1 MYVHV
6 CTCMYMYVHVCT
18 CMYVCTSMYKYVCM
32 HMYVCMCV
40 CLYVCMYVCESEI
53 LSDMYVFF
61 VDTGMICSQP
71 QRQKK
76 MHSFGIGDCFLG
88 GPAVMLEPKGRQ

>member
-1 MYVHV
+1 MDWGLRSKRLAKTWGEIEMTV
-6 CTCMYMYVHVCT
+6 TFWA
-18 CMYVCTSMYKYVCM
+18 
-32 HMYVCMCV
+32 
-40 CLYVCMYVCESEI
+40 CLKLRRFNFQWDTLLSLSLCESEI

-61 VDTGMICSQP
+61 VDTGVICSQP

-88 GPAVMLEPKGRQ
+88 GPAVILEPEGRQ

>member
-1 MYVHV
+1 MCVCVLCMHV
-6 CTCMYMYVHVCT
+6 CMCACV
-18 CMYVCTSMYKYVCM
+18 YVCM
-32 HMYVCMCV
+32 
-40 CLYVCMYVCESEI
+40 CESEI

-88 GPAVMLEPKGRQ
+88 GPAVILEPKGRQ

>member
-1 MYVHV
+1 MYI
-6 CTCMYMYVHVCT
+6 YMYAYIYNYILY
-18 CMYVCTSMYKYVCM
+18 MYICIY
-32 HMYVCMCV
+32 
-40 CLYVCMYVCESEI
+40 CESEI

-88 GPAVMLEPKGRQ
+88 GPAVILEPKGRQ

>member
-1 MYVHV
+1 MCV
-6 CTCMYMYVHVCT
+6 C
-18 CMYVCTSMYKYVCM
+18 
-32 HMYVCMCV
+32 VCMCACACV
-40 CLYVCMYVCESEI
+40 CACLIYIYCESEI

-88 GPAVMLEPKGRQ
+88 GPAVILEPKGRQ

>member
-1 MYVHV
+1 MSENGRSRGVGAYI
-6 CTCMYMYVHVCT
+6 YI
-18 CMYVCTSMYKYVCM
+18 
-32 HMYVCMCV
+32 
-40 CLYVCMYVCESEI
+40 LYIYIYICESEI

-88 GPAVMLEPKGRQ
+88 GPAVILEPKGRQQRPLGCGRMMAIYVGT

>member
-1 MYVHV
+1 
-6 CTCMYMYVHVCT
+6 MYMYIYIY
-18 CMYVCTSMYKYVCM
+18 MYVCIVM
-32 HMYVCMCV
+32 
-40 CLYVCMYVCESEI
+40 YVCMYVCESEI

>member
-1 MYVHV
+1 MFIKKCV
-6 CTCMYMYVHVCT
+6 CIYIYICVNICMYICIYVYMSIYMYACQ
-18 CMYVCTSMYKYVCM
+18 
-32 HMYVCMCV
+32 HMYE
-40 CLYVCMYVCESEI
+40 YIYMYCESEI

-88 GPAVMLEPKGRQ
+88 GPAVILEPKGRQ

>member
-1 MYVHV
+1 MYIDLCIIYIIHICVCIMYVYV
-6 CTCMYMYVHVCT
+6 CMYMYCI
-18 CMYVCTSMYKYVCM
+18 CIYIYIYI
-32 HMYVCMCV
+32 
-40 CLYVCMYVCESEI
+40 CESEI

-76 MHSFGIGDCFLG
+76 RHSFGIGDCFLG
-88 GPAVMLEPKGRQ
+88 GTCSDT

>member
-1 MYVHV
+1 MIMYVWL
-6 CTCMYMYVHVCT
+6 CMYD
-18 CMYVCTSMYKYVCM
+18 YVCIIMYGCVWLFMIMYDYVW
-32 HMYVCMCV
+32 
-40 CLYVCMYVCESEI
+40 LCESEI

-88 GPAVMLEPKGRQ
+88 GPAVILEPKGRQ

>member
-1 MYVHV
+1 M
-6 CTCMYMYVHVCT
+6 
-18 CMYVCTSMYKYVCM
+18 
-32 HMYVCMCV
+32 
-40 CLYVCMYVCESEI
+40 CESEI

-61 VDTGMICSQP
+61 DDTGMICSQP

-88 GPAVMLEPKGRQ
+88 GPAVILEPKGRQ

>member
-1 MYVHV
+1 MIMYVWL
-6 CTCMYMYVHVCT
+6 CMYD
-18 CMYVCTSMYKYVCM
+18 YVCIIMYGCVLLFMIMYDYVW
-32 HMYVCMCV
+32 
-40 CLYVCMYVCESEI
+40 LCESEI

-88 GPAVMLEPKGRQ
+88 GPAVILEPKGRQ

>member
-1 MYVHV
+1 
-6 CTCMYMYVHVCT
+6 
-18 CMYVCTSMYKYVCM
+18 
-32 HMYVCMCV
+32 MCIYTHSV
-40 CLYVCMYVCESEI
+40 YIYIYAYCESEI

-88 GPAVMLEPKGRQ
+88 GPAVILEPKGRQ

>member
-1 MYVHV
+1 MTRFLPTQKPPVCYCAVCIHPHLDRLICIYV
-6 CTCMYMYVHVCT
+6 YVYI
-18 CMYVCTSMYKYVCM
+18 YVCVYCN
-32 HMYVCMCV
+32 
-40 CLYVCMYVCESEI
+40 VCMYVCESEI

>member
-1 MYVHV
+1 MCIYIYIYILCIKYNVYIYLCIIYIIHICVCIMYV
-6 CTCMYMYVHVCT
+6 
-18 CMYVCTSMYKYVCM
+18 
-32 HMYVCMCV
+32 
-40 CLYVCMYVCESEI
+40 YVCMYVYVLYMYIYICESEI

-88 GPAVMLEPKGRQ
+88 GTCSDT

>member
-1 MYVHV
+1 MYI
-6 CTCMYMYVHVCT
+6 YILYID
-18 CMYVCTSMYKYVCM
+18 KYI
-32 HMYVCMCV
+32 YIRI
-40 CLYVCMYVCESEI
+40 CESEI

-61 VDTGMICSQP
+61 VDTGMICPQP

-88 GPAVMLEPKGRQ
+88 GPAVILEPKGRQ